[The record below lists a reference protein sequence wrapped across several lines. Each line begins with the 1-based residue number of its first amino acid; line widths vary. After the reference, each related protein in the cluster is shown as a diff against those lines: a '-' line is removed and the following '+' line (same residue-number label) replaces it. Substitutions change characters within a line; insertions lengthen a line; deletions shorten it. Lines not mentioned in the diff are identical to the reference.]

1 MATQESNTITFDEFL
16 EKSDVPVLVDFWAE
30 WCGPCRLMHPI
41 LQRIAKKLSGQI
53 KVIKVNVDKKPQ
65 IASRFQILSI
75 PTLVLFKNNEPIWR
89 TAGVMPENQLV
100 RELERVLNSDGSKHA

>member
-16 EKSDVPVLVDFWAE
+16 KKSDVPVLVDFWAE
-30 WCGPCRLMHPI
+30 WCGPCRLMQPI
-41 LQRIAKKLSGQI
+41 LQRIAKKLSGQL

-75 PTLVLFKNNEPIWR
+75 PTLVLFKNSEPIWR

-100 RELERVLNSDGSKHA
+100 RELERVLNSDGSRQS